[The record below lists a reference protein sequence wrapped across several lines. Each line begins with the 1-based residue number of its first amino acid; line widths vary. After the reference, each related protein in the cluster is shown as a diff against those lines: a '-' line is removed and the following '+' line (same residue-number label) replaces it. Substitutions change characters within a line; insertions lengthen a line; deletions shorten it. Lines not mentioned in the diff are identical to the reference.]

1 MTIDE
6 KVSALRVIME
16 KEGLDAFLINGTD
29 PHNSEYVCPRWET
42 RAYISGFT
50 GSAGTVLIT
59 KDKAILWVDSR
70 YHIQGPKQTDG
81 TCFTIIKEGIDNN
94 PTTLQYIASSMEK
107 GTKLGISADTL
118 MLGEQNKM
126 EEKCPNI
133 QVVPTEDFLNEIW
146 TDRPAIP
153 CENVVEMGVDLTGF
167 SRAQKLNMVRIYLG
181 EKQVEY
187 QFIGSLDDIAW
198 VLSLRGDDVKYN
210 SLFMAYLFITHEKA
224 FLFTNKDRFSAELLK
239 ELETDV
245 VILPYEE
252 ASKTISTMIAKDTKV
267 MLNKDKVNTLFLEA
281 FSKSEIINELEIT
294 TLLKSCKN
302 DTEMEGERRA
312 HLLDG
317 VAMVNFLSTMN
328 FDKPNMDEW
337 KITELLEKQRRRS
350 KELIQLSFN
359 TIAGFSDNGAL
370 CHYAVKEETSKTISG
385 SGLLVLDSGGCYESG
400 TTDITRTLLFGT
412 ATPEQIRDY
421 TLVLKGH
428 IALSSQVFPEHTKG
442 YQLDILAKQFMWN
455 YGMTF
460 FHGTGHGVG
469 HRLCVHEGPQRISA
483 AAIEQDLKKGM
494 VLSDEPGL
502 YKEGRHGI
510 RIENLVAVQDFQ
522 RTEFGRFFKFEVLTV
537 CPYEK
542 NLIDVSLLSEDELNF
557 INSYHDWVR
566 TELFD
571 MVDESAQS
579 YLIKATLPLVK

>member
-1 MTIDE
+1 MTVDE
-6 KVSALRVIME
+6 KVIALRKIME
-16 KEGLDAFLINGTD
+16 REGLDAFLINGTD

-59 KDKAILWVDSR
+59 KEKAILWVDSR
-70 YHIQGPKQTDG
+70 YHIQGPKQTEG
-81 TCFTIIKEGIDNN
+81 TLFTVIKEGINNN
-94 PTTLQYIASSMEK
+94 PSPLEYFASSLPK
-107 GTKLGISADTL
+107 DTKLGISADTL
-118 MLGEQNKM
+118 MIGEFKKM
-126 EEKCPNI
+126 EKKCPNI
-133 QVVPTEDFLNEIW
+133 KIIPTEDFLNEIW
-146 TDRPAIP
+146 SDRPAIP

-210 SLFMAYLFITHEKA
+210 SLFMSYLFITHEKA
-224 FLFTNKDRFSAELLK
+224 VLFTNKDRFSSEVLK

-245 VILPYEE
+245 VILPYED
-252 ASKTISTMIAKDTKV
+252 AAKTIATMIADDTKV
-267 MLNKDKVNTLFLEA
+267 MLNEDKVNTLFAEA
-281 FSKSEIINELEIT
+281 FSKCEIQNELEIT
-294 TLLKSCKN
+294 TRLKACKN

-317 VAMVNFLSTMN
+317 VAMVNFLSTLD
-328 FDKPNMDEW
+328 FDNPNTSEYE
-337 KITELLEKQRRRS
+337 ITELLEKQRRRS
-350 KELIQLSFN
+350 KELVQLSFN

-370 CHYAVKEETSKTISG
+370 CHYAVKKDTSKTVSG

-400 TTDITRTLLFGT
+400 TTDITRTLLFGE
-412 ATPEQIRDY
+412 ATEEQKRDY

-428 IALSSQVFPEHTKG
+428 IALACQIFPEHTKG
-442 YQLDILAKQFMWN
+442 YQLDVLARQFMWN
-455 YGMTF
+455 YGMTYY
-460 FHGTGHGVG
+460 HGTGHGVG

-483 AAIEQDLKKGM
+483 AAIEEDLKKGM
-494 VLSDEPGL
+494 VISDEPGI

-522 RTEFGRFFKFEVLTV
+522 KTEFGRFFKFEVLTL

-542 NLIDVSLLSEDELNF
+542 KLIDVSLLSDDELNF
-557 INSYHDWVR
+557 VNSYHDWVR

-571 MVDESAQS
+571 MVDESAQG
-579 YLIKATLPLVK
+579 YLIRATTPIVK